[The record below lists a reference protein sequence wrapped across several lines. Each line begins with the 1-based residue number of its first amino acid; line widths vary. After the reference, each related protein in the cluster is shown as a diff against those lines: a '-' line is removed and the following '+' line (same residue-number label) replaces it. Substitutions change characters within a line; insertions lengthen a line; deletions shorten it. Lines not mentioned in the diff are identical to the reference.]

1 MALDQVSRRSEAAPL
16 YLQVLKA
23 EPDNV
28 VALNNYSYF
37 LADQGND
44 LDLALSYAQK
54 AKSKAPADPMIADT
68 LGFVYL
74 KKNLPQNAASIF
86 AELTGKYPKVAL
98 FHIRLATAHLQ
109 AGDKSKAK
117 SELDNARKNNPTK
130 VDQGEIQKLASKL
143 G

>member
-1 MALDQVSRRSEAAPL
+1 M
-16 YLQVLKA
+16 LKT

-28 VALNNYSYF
+28 VALNNYSFY
-37 LADQGND
+37 LAEQGTD
-44 LDLALSYAQK
+44 LDMALTYAQK

-86 AELTGKYPKVAL
+86 SELTGKYPKVAL

-109 AGDKSKAK
+109 AGEKAK
-117 SELDNARKNNPTK
+117 ARRVLEDARKNNPTK
-130 VDQGEIQKLASKL
+130 SDQEEIQKLAGKL